1 MSETYDTLNNLMK
14 GMERRIKEKDL
25 NVRNLKNKL
34 EQEKKKKRGSSGWGA
49 YYNCKKKLERFLG
62 RDIELREQE
71 QEVDNTR
78 NLQREE
84 RNRLRDAEIQRVR
97 NERIPNRLTQT
108 EINDRV
114 FREYELYG
122 ADRAEQL
129 ERELEGGF

>member
-1 MSETYDTLNNLMK
+1 MSETYDALNNLMK

-25 NVRNLKNKL
+25 NVRNLRNKL
-34 EQEKKKKRGSSGWGA
+34 DEEKKKKKGSSGWGA

-62 RDIELREQE
+62 QDIELPQP
-71 QEVDNTR
+71 EVDNTR
-78 NLQREE
+78 RLQREE
-84 RNRLRDAEIQRVR
+84 RNRLRDAEIERVR
-97 NERIPNRLTQT
+97 NERNERPRLTQA

>member
-1 MSETYDTLNNLMK
+1 MSETYDALNNLMK

-25 NVRNLKNKL
+25 NVRNLRNKL
-34 EQEKKKKRGSSGWGA
+34 DEEKKKKKGSSGWGA
-49 YYNCKKKLERFLG
+49 YINCKKKLERFLG
-62 RDIELREQE
+62 QDIELPQP
-71 QEVDNTR
+71 EVDNTR
-78 NLQREE
+78 RLQREE
-84 RNRLRDAEIQRVR
+84 RNRLRDAEIERVR
-97 NERIPNRLTQT
+97 NERNERPRLTQA

>member
-25 NVRNLKNKL
+25 NVRNLRNKL
-34 EQEKKKKRGSSGWGA
+34 DEEKKKKKGSSGWGA

-62 RDIELREQE
+62 QDIELPQP
-71 QEVDNTR
+71 EVDNTR
-78 NLQREE
+78 RLQREE
-84 RNRLRDAEIQRVR
+84 RNRLRDAEIERVR
-97 NERIPNRLTQT
+97 NERNERPRLTQA

>member
-25 NVRNLKNKL
+25 NVRNLRNKL
-34 EQEKKKKRGSSGWGA
+34 DEEKKRKKGSSGWGA

-62 RDIELREQE
+62 QDIELPQP
-71 QEVDNTR
+71 EVDNTR
-78 NLQREE
+78 RLQREE
-84 RNRLRDAEIQRVR
+84 RNRLRDAEIERVR
-97 NERIPNRLTQT
+97 NDRNERPRLTQT

>member
-1 MSETYDTLNNLMK
+1 MSSDERKLENLLK

-25 NVRNLKNKL
+25 NVRNLRNKL
-34 EQEKKKKRGSSGWGA
+34 DQEKKKKKGSSGWGA

-62 RDIELREQE
+62 RDIELPLP
-71 QEVDNTR
+71 EVDNTR

-84 RNRLRDAEIQRVR
+84 RNRLRDAEIERVR
-97 NERIPNRLTQT
+97 NERNERPRLTQA

>member
-34 EQEKKKKRGSSGWGA
+34 EQEKKKKKGSSGWGA

-84 RNRLRDAEIQRVR
+84 RNRL
-97 NERIPNRLTQT
+97 TQT